1 VALSSKCAYYS
12 VVLHSGVFPVECV
25 RPIEYE
31 CLELILVR
39 PKNSILRLYA
49 WKSEC

>member
-1 VALSSKCAYYS
+1 VALSSKCAYYP

-39 PKNSILRLYA
+39 MPPPSLLDA
-49 WKSEC
+49 L